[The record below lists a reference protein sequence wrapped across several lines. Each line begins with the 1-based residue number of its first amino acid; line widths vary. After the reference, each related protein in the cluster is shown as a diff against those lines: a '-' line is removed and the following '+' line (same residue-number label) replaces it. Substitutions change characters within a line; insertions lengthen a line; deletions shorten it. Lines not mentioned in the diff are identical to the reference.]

1 MIGIDK
7 SPYPHR
13 VHYYETDQ
21 MGIVHHS
28 NYIRW
33 FEEARDN
40 FTARNG
46 IDYADVEARGFMM
59 AVIRAECKYKTPAKY
74 GETVEI
80 TTHLRRF
87 NGVRVVYGYEI
98 RNAAGA
104 LVATGTTEHAFI
116 SAATRKPVNVKREM
130 PEYCEIMFRLLE
142 ENGDGGS
149 RRK

>member
-1 MIGIDK
+1 MIDRK
-7 SPYPHR
+7 PYLHR

-33 FEEARDN
+33 FEEARDD
-40 FTARNG
+40 FIARNG
-46 IDYADVEARGFMM
+46 IDYVDVEARGFML

-87 NGVRVVYGYEI
+87 NGVRVVYTYEI
-98 RNAAGA
+98 KNALGA

-116 SAATRKPVNVKREM
+116 SAETRKPVSVKREL
-130 PEYCEIMFRLLE
+130 PEYTEIMFRLLE

>member
-1 MIGIDK
+1 MTDRG
-7 SPYPHR
+7 PYLHR

-33 FEEARDN
+33 FEEARDD

-46 IDYADVEARGFMM
+46 INYADVEALGFMM
-59 AVIRAECKYKTPAKY
+59 AVIRVECKYRTPARY

-80 TTHLRRF
+80 TTRMRRF
-87 NGVRVVYGYEI
+87 NGVRTVYTYEI
-98 RNAAGA
+98 KNTQGT
-104 LVATGTTEHAFI
+104 LIATGTSEHAFI
-116 SAATRKPVNVKREM
+116 SAQTRKPVNMKREL
-130 PEYCEIMFRLLE
+130 PEYCALMDRMAE

-149 RRK
+149 GRK

>member
-1 MIGIDK
+1 MTELDR
-7 SPYPHR
+7 SPYLHR

-33 FEEARDN
+33 FEEARDD

-46 IDYADVEARGFMM
+46 VDYADVEARGFLL
-59 AVIRAECKYKTPAKY
+59 AVIRAECEYKTPAKY

-80 TTHLRRF
+80 AVRLLRF
-87 NGVRVVYGYEI
+87 NGVRAIYGYEI
-98 RNAAGA
+98 RNALGA
-104 LVATGTTEHAFI
+104 PVATGTTEHAFI
-116 SAATRKPVNVKREM
+116 SAETRKPVNVKREM
-130 PEYCEIMFRLLE
+130 PEYCEIMFQLLE

-149 RRK
+149 KRK

>member
-1 MIGIDK
+1 MIKIDK
-7 SPYPHR
+7 SPYLHQ

-33 FEEARDN
+33 FEEARDD
-40 FTARNG
+40 FIARNG
-46 IDYADVEARGFMM
+46 IDYVDVEARGFLL

-87 NGVRVVYGYEI
+87 NGVRAVYDYEI
-98 RNAAGA
+98 KNARGA

-116 SAATRKPVNVKREM
+116 SAETRKPVSVKREL
-130 PEYCEIMFRLLE
+130 PEYTEIMFQLLE

-149 RRK
+149 RR

>member
-7 SPYPHR
+7 SPYLHR

-33 FEEARDN
+33 FEEARED
-40 FTARNG
+40 FIARNG
-46 IDYADVEARGFMM
+46 IDYVDVEARGFLL
-59 AVIRAECKYKTPAKY
+59 AVIRAECRYKTPAKY
-74 GETVEI
+74 GDTVEI

-87 NGVRVVYGYEI
+87 NGVRVVHTYEI

-116 SAATRKPVNVKREM
+116 SAETRKPVSIKWEL
-130 PEYCEIMFRLLE
+130 PEYTAIMFQLLE
-142 ENGDGGS
+142 ENGDGG
-149 RRK
+149 RRRS